1 MNIKEM
7 DLINQLKRM
16 TDLVELQTEL
26 QTKLTEMGLKLVISH
41 TDRHQTYKIKMKKF
55 IKLNMKRWQF
65 NRPANM
71 ERVDEIG
78 ESLFG
83 KRQPIFFIFQCIYN
97 QEENLFEII
106 DGIHRYYAVK
116 KLNDMLEENETNSW
130 FYNSYLLVEIK
141 YNCTKGEYI
150 DWFET
155 INKCTPVS
163 EIYTSSQDE
172 KKEIV
177 EEVVNIYYSKY
188 NSHFKGANPNIPN
201 TSREKFTEIVL
212 YICNNFNISSE
223 NKKYLLKILE
233 DINKQI
239 QQIVISN
246 NLKKLKP
253 KITEKSLKKC
263 NDTGLYLFL
272 AKPEKLLVL
281 INEYKLTY

>member
-1 MNIKEM
+1 M
-7 DLINQLKRM
+7 DLVTQLKRM
-16 TDLVELQTEL
+16 TDLVEFQTEL
-26 QTKLTEMGLKLVISH
+26 QKKLTEIGLKLVISH

-55 IKLNMKRWQF
+55 IKLNMVRWQF

-71 ERVDEIG
+71 ERVEEIS

-83 KRQPIFFIFQCIYN
+83 KRQPVFFIFQCIYN

-106 DGIHRYYAVK
+106 DGIHRYYALK

-141 YNCTKGEYI
+141 YNCSKGEYI

-163 EIYTSSQDE
+163 EIYTSSQNE
-172 KKEIV
+172 KKEVV

-188 NSHFKGANPNIPN
+188 NSHFKGTNPNIPN
-201 TSREKFTEIVL
+201 TSREKFTDVVL
-212 YICNNFNISSE
+212 YICDNFHISSE
-223 NKKYLLKILE
+223 NKKCILKILE

-246 NLKKLKP
+246 NPKRFNP

-263 NDTGLYLFL
+263 HDTGLYLFIS
-272 AKPEKLLVL
+272 KPEKLLVL
-281 INEYKLTY
+281 INEYKL

>member
-1 MNIKEM
+1 M

-26 QTKLTEMGLKLVISH
+26 QTRLTEFGLKLVISH

-116 KLNDMLEENETNSW
+116 KLNDMLEENEQNSW

-141 YNCTKGEYI
+141 YNCSKGEYI

-223 NKKYLLKILE
+223 NKKCLLKVLE

-239 QQIVISN
+239 QQMVISN
-246 NLKKLKP
+246 NLKKLNP

-272 AKPEKLLVL
+272 AKQEKLLVL

>member
-1 MNIKEM
+1 ME
-7 DLINQLKRM
+7 LINQLKRM
-16 TDLVELQTEL
+16 TDLVEMQTEL
-26 QTKLTEMGLKLVISH
+26 QTKMMEMGLKLVITHSN
-41 TDRHQTYKIKMKKF
+41 RHQTYKSKMKKF
-55 IKLNMKRWQF
+55 IKLNMVRWQF

-71 ERVDEIG
+71 ERVEEIS

-83 KRQPIFFIFQCIYN
+83 KRQPVFFIFQCIYN
-97 QEENLFEII
+97 QEEKLFEII
-106 DGIHRYYAVK
+106 DGIHRYYALK

-141 YNCTKGEYI
+141 YNCSKGEYI

-172 KKEIV
+172 KKEVV

-188 NSHFKGANPNIPN
+188 NSHFKGTNPNIPN
-201 TSREKFTEIVL
+201 TSREKFTDVVL
-212 YICNNFNISSE
+212 YICDNFHISSE
-223 NKKYLLKILE
+223 NKKCILKVLE
-233 DINKQI
+233 DINKQV

-246 NLKKLKP
+246 NPKKFNP

-272 AKPEKLLVL
+272 SKPEKLLVL
-281 INEYKLTY
+281 INEYKL

>member
-1 MNIKEM
+1 M

-26 QTKLTEMGLKLVISH
+26 QTKFTEMSLRLVISH

-71 ERVDEIG
+71 ERVHEIG

-97 QEENLFEII
+97 QEERLFEII
-106 DGIHRYYAVK
+106 DGIHRYYALK
-116 KLNDMLEENETNSW
+116 NLNDILEENEQNSW
-130 FYNSYLLVEIK
+130 FYNSYLLLEIK
-141 YNCTKGEYI
+141 YNYSKGEYI

-163 EIYTSSQDE
+163 EIYTNSQDE
-172 KKEIV
+172 KKEVI

-188 NSHFKGANPNIPN
+188 NSHFKGTKPYIPN
-201 TSREKFTEIVL
+201 TSREKFTDVIL
-212 YICNNFNISSE
+212 YICDNFHISSE
-223 NKKYLLKILE
+223 NKKCILKILE

-246 NLKKLKP
+246 NPKRFNP

-272 AKPEKLLVL
+272 AKPEKLLNL
-281 INEYKLTY
+281 INEYKLN

>member
-1 MNIKEM
+1 M

-16 TDLVELQTEL
+16 TDLVEMQTEL
-26 QTKLTEMGLKLVISH
+26 QTKMMDMGLKLVITHS
-41 TDRHQTYKIKMKKF
+41 DRHQTYKIKMKKF
-55 IKLNMKRWQF
+55 IKLNMVRWQF

-71 ERVDEIG
+71 ERVEEIS

-83 KRQPIFFIFQCIYN
+83 KRQPVFFIFQCIYN
-97 QEENLFEII
+97 QDENLFEII
-106 DGIHRYYAVK
+106 DGIHRYYALK

-141 YNCTKGEYI
+141 YNCSKGEYI

-163 EIYTSSQDE
+163 EIYTSSQNE
-172 KKEIV
+172 KKEVV

-188 NSHFKGANPNIPN
+188 NSHFKGTNPNIPN
-201 TSREKFTEIVL
+201 TSREKFTDVVL
-212 YICNNFNISSE
+212 YICDNFHISSE
-223 NKKYLLKILE
+223 NKKCILKMLE

-246 NLKKLKP
+246 NPKRFNP

-281 INEYKLTY
+281 INEYKL

>member
-1 MNIKEM
+1 M

-16 TDLVELQTEL
+16 TELSDLQN
-26 QTKLTEMGLKLVISH
+26 KLSEMGLRLVITH

-55 IKLNMKRWQF
+55 MKLNMIRWQF

-71 ERVDEIG
+71 ERADEIS

-83 KRQPIFFIFQCIYN
+83 KKHPIFFIFQCIYN
-97 QEENLFEII
+97 IDENLFEII
-106 DGIHRYYAVK
+106 DGIHRYFALK
-116 KLNDMLEENETNSW
+116 RLNNMLEESESNSW
-130 FYNSYLLVEIK
+130 FYNSYMLVEMK
-141 YNCTKGEYI
+141 YNYSKGEYI

-188 NSHFKGANPNIPN
+188 NSHFKGTNPYIPN
-201 TSREKFTEIVL
+201 TSREKFTDIVL
-212 YICNNFNISSE
+212 YICDNFHISSE
-223 NKKYLLKILE
+223 SKKCILKILE
-233 DINKQI
+233 DINKQV
-239 QQIVISN
+239 QQIVIN
-246 NLKKLKP
+246 NNPKRFNT

-281 INEYKLTY
+281 INEYKLV

>member
-1 MNIKEM
+1 M

-16 TDLVELQTEL
+16 TDLVEMQTEL
-26 QTKLTEMGLKLVISH
+26 QTKMMDMGLKLVITHSN
-41 TDRHQTYKIKMKKF
+41 RHQTYKIKMKKF
-55 IKLNMKRWQF
+55 MKLNMVRWQF

-71 ERVDEIG
+71 ERVEEIS

-83 KRQPIFFIFQCIYN
+83 KRQPVFFIFQCIYN

-106 DGIHRYYAVK
+106 DGIHRYYALK

-172 KKEIV
+172 KKEVV

-188 NSHFKGANPNIPN
+188 NSHFKGTNPNIPN
-201 TSREKFTEIVL
+201 TSREKFTDVVL
-212 YICNNFNISSE
+212 YICDNFHISSE
-223 NKKYLLKILE
+223 NKKCILKVLE
-233 DINKQI
+233 DINKQV

-246 NLKKLKP
+246 NPKRFNP

-281 INEYKLTY
+281 INEYKL

>member
-1 MNIKEM
+1 M

-16 TDLVELQTEL
+16 TDLLELQTEL

-41 TDRHQTYKIKMKKF
+41 EDRHQTYKIKMKKF

-71 ERVDEIG
+71 ERATEIA

-83 KRQPIFFIFQCIYN
+83 KRQPIFFVFQCIYN
-97 QEENLFEII
+97 QEEGLFEII
-106 DGIHRYYAVK
+106 DGIHRYFALK
-116 KLNDMLEENETNSW
+116 QLNNMLEENETNSW
-130 FYNSYLLVEIK
+130 FYNSYLLIEMK
-141 YNCTKGEYI
+141 YNYTKGEYI

-163 EIYTSSQDE
+163 EIYTNSQDE

-188 NSHFKGANPNIPN
+188 NTHFKGTNPNIPN
-201 TSREKFTEIVL
+201 TSREKFTELVL

-223 NKKYLLKILE
+223 NKKCLLKILE

-239 QQIVISN
+239 QQIIASN
-246 NLKKLKP
+246 NLKKLNP

-272 AKPEKLLVL
+272 AKPEKLLIM
-281 INEYKLTY
+281 INDYKLSY

>member
-1 MNIKEM
+1 M

-26 QTKLTEMGLKLVISH
+26 QTKFTDMGLKLVISH
-41 TDRHQTYKIKMKKF
+41 SDKHQTYKIKMKKF

-106 DGIHRYYAVK
+106 DGIHRYYALK
-116 KLNDMLEENETNSW
+116 KLNDMLEENESNSW
-130 FYNSYLLVEIK
+130 FYSSYLLLEIK
-141 YNCTKGEYI
+141 YNFSKGEYI

-155 INKCTPVS
+155 INKCSPVS

-172 KKEIV
+172 KKEVI

-188 NSHFKGANPNIPN
+188 NSHFKGTNPYIPN
-201 TSREKFTEIVL
+201 TSREKFTDVVL
-212 YICNNFNISSE
+212 YICDNFHISSE
-223 NKKYLLKILE
+223 NKKCILKILE

-239 QQIVISN
+239 LQIVTN
-246 NLKKLKP
+246 NNPKRFNP

-272 AKPEKLLVL
+272 AKPEKLLSL
-281 INEYKLTY
+281 INEYKLN

>member
-1 MNIKEM
+1 M

-26 QTKLTEMGLKLVISH
+26 QTKLTVMGLKLVISH
-41 TDRHQTYKIKMKKF
+41 SDKHQTYKIKMKKF
-55 IKLNMKRWQF
+55 MKLNMVRWQF

-71 ERVDEIG
+71 ERVEEIS

-83 KRQPIFFIFQCIYN
+83 KRQPVFFIFQCIYN

-106 DGIHRYYAVK
+106 DGIHRYYALK

-172 KKEIV
+172 KKEVV

-188 NSHFKGANPNIPN
+188 NSHFKGTNPNIPN
-201 TSREKFTEIVL
+201 TSREKFTDVVL
-212 YICNNFNISSE
+212 YICDNFHISSE
-223 NKKYLLKILE
+223 NKKCILKVLE
-233 DINKQI
+233 DINKQV

-246 NLKKLKP
+246 NPKRFNP

-281 INEYKLTY
+281 INEYKL

>member
-1 MNIKEM
+1 ME
-7 DLINQLKRM
+7 LINQLKRM
-16 TDLVELQTEL
+16 TDLVEMQTEL
-26 QTKLTEMGLKLVISH
+26 QTKMMEMGLKLVITHSN
-41 TDRHQTYKIKMKKF
+41 RHQTYKIKMKKF
-55 IKLNMKRWQF
+55 MKLNMVRWQF

-71 ERVDEIG
+71 ERVEEIS

-83 KRQPIFFIFQCIYN
+83 KRQPVFFIFQCIYN
-97 QEENLFEII
+97 QEEKLFEII
-106 DGIHRYYAVK
+106 DGIHRYYALK

-141 YNCTKGEYI
+141 YNCSKGEYI

-163 EIYTSSQDE
+163 EIYTSSQNE
-172 KKEIV
+172 KKEVV

-188 NSHFKGANPNIPN
+188 NSHFKGTNPNIPN
-201 TSREKFTEIVL
+201 TSREKFTDVVL
-212 YICNNFNISSE
+212 YICDNFHISSE
-223 NKKYLLKILE
+223 NKKCILKVLE
-233 DINKQI
+233 DINKQV

-246 NLKKLKP
+246 NPKRFNP

-281 INEYKLTY
+281 INEYKL